1 MSAKKKKTQKKTAC
15 IPEFDGIYNEIMD
28 SYALLYVG
36 YEMVLK
42 EDDEHGYATVLLHH
56 AVSLLKKASIRL
68 DEANSKL
75 LRFCEDNGFEQAQ
88 EKGDE
93 S

>member
-1 MSAKKKKTQKKTAC
+1 MSRKKNKTQKKTAA

-28 SYALLYVG
+28 SYALLHVG

-42 EDDEHGYATVLLHH
+42 EEDEHGYATVLLHH
-56 AVSLLKKASIRL
+56 AVSILKKASIRF
-68 DEANSKL
+68 DEENSNL
-75 LRFCEDNGFEQAQ
+75 IRFCEDNGFEQGQ
-88 EKGDE
+88 ENEGE